1 MELFLNILWLLV
13 AIGIVGAWRMRW
25 VRHGRKAQHN
35 PLVEWT
41 AIGCALV
48 LLFFPM
54 SLTDDLHFDIVLFS
68 ESSATRRHSIIA
80 DSAHDSPH
88 GGRVVAQVGGAVL
101 PHTPSHGSPSQLI
114 ARLTPFSNVPV
125 SVVEY
130 GRFSGRAP
138 PAFSL

>member
-68 ESSATRRHSIIA
+68 ESSATRRHSI
-80 DSAHDSPH
+80 S
-88 GGRVVAQVGGAVL
+88 R
-101 PHTPSHGSPSQLI
+101 
-114 ARLTPFSNVPV
+114 RL
-125 SVVEY
+125 
-130 GRFSGRAP
+130 RA
-138 PAFSL
+138 

>member
-13 AIGIVGAWRMRW
+13 ALGIVGAWRMRW

-80 DSAHDSPH
+80 DSAHDSRH
-88 GGRVVAQVGGAVL
+88 SGRVVTQVGGAVL
-101 PHTPSHGSPSQLI
+101 SQTASHGLPSQLI
-114 ARLTPFSNVPV
+114 ARLTPLSNVPV
-125 SVVEY
+125 TLVEY

>member
-13 AIGIVGAWRMRW
+13 ALGIVGAWRMRW
-25 VRHGRKAQHN
+25 VRHGHGAQRN
-35 PLVEWT
+35 PLLEWT

-68 ESSATRRHSIIA
+68 ENSATRRNFIVG

-88 GGRVVAQVGGAVL
+88 GGRVVTKAGGAVL
-101 PHTPSHGSPSQLI
+101 PLIAPDGSASQLI
-114 ARLTPFSNVPV
+114 ARLTPFSDIPV
-125 SVVEY
+125 SLDEF
-130 GRFSGRAP
+130 GQFSGRAP
-138 PAFSL
+138 PAFPL